1 MSDRKVV
8 INLDPTS
15 GEITK
20 GVNGIGTVIITLA
33 DAREH
38 WERLEIKDCNL
49 AFSRLA
55 DNEFNLPQTLKFYR
69 DDAEENKHGGQ

>member
-1 MSDRKVV
+1 MTERKVV
-8 INLDPTS
+8 IYLDPSS

-20 GVNGIGTVIITLA
+20 GVNGVGTVKITLA

-55 DNEFNLPQTLKFYR
+55 DNDFNLPQTLKFYR
-69 DDAEENKHGGQ
+69 DNP